1 MKFTI
6 HREPLFQ
13 ALQKTQ
19 SVVEKK
25 NTVQILGN
33 VLLSVSENTLSLSAT
48 DLEVGIK
55 INLPVQNTQP
65 GKVTLSA
72 RQFLEIVKELPNRD
86 LVISKKE
93 NNWVEILSGKS
104 KFNLVS
110 LAADEFPAL
119 PAFEEKKYFDAR
131 VDALSEMIDRTEFAV
146 SLDATR
152 YHLNGV
158 YFEGLENNLIRMT
171 ATDGHRLSYV
181 DGEIFLA
188 PPELKRGVIIPRKG
202 LLEFRKMLDQGST
215 VVGLGFERGY
225 LFVQMGSTYLFI
237 RLIEGE
243 YPDYR
248 QVVPKSADKVLKVN
262 REDLHSALKRVSL
275 LAHEKSRGIKLSIQ
289 AGSLIITSSNP
300 DLGDAREELDVEFS
314 GDQLEV
320 GFNAK
325 YLMDCLD
332 VGKSERVHLAL
343 KDKLSPGIVSGQDE
357 GHHTYVIMP
366 MRI

>member
-6 HREPLFQ
+6 HREPLLQ
-13 ALQKTQ
+13 ALQRAQ

-33 VLLSVSENTLSLSAT
+33 VLLAVGENELSLSAT

-55 INLPVQNTQP
+55 ILLPIQNAQP

-72 RQFLEIVKELPNRD
+72 KQFLEIVKELPNRD
-86 LVISKKE
+86 LLISKKE
-93 NNWVEILSGKS
+93 NNWVEIICGKS

-119 PAFEEKKYFDAR
+119 PAFEEKKYYDAR
-131 VDALSEMIDRTEFAV
+131 VDSLAEMIDRTEFAV

-158 YFEGLENNLIRMT
+158 YFESLENNLIRMT

-181 DGEIFLA
+181 DAEIFLSA
-188 PPELKRGVIIPRKG
+188 PDLKRGIIIPRKG
-202 LLEFRKMLDQGST
+202 LIEFRRMLDQGT
-215 VVGLGFERGY
+215 ATVGLGFERGY
-225 LFVQMGSTYLFI
+225 LFVQMGLTYLFV

-248 QVVPKSADKVLKVN
+248 QVVPKNADKVLKVDRTN
-262 REDLHSALKRVSL
+262 LHSALKRVSL
-275 LAHEKSRGIKLSIQ
+275 LANEKSRGIKLSMQ
-289 AGSLIITSSNP
+289 GGSLIISSSNP

-314 GDQLEV
+314 GDNLEV

-325 YLMDCLD
+325 YLLDCLD
-332 VGKSERVHLAL
+332 VGKSAQIHLSL
-343 KDKLSPGIVSGQDE
+343 RDKLSPGIMSGEDE